1 LIPVKV
7 YQQRLLQSV
16 EHIMKTRTEKDFL
29 GEMKLPADAPWGIH
43 TARALDNFPIPGA
56 RVPAALITAM
66 AQVKKACA
74 LANKE
79 LGYLS
84 TEQAEAIVD
93 EASSL
98 VNADATNSSRL
109 QAEGERDEGVVSI
122 LPALQGGAGTSTNMF
137 VNEVL
142 AHGASKRIGQ
152 NVHPIEDVNLHQS
165 TNDVYPTAVKV
176 AAIYRLRMLAEKI
189 ELLQGVFQQLESRF
203 AHVATIGKT
212 EFVNAVPL
220 TLGAEFGA
228 FAEAFARDR
237 WRTFKCEERLRI
249 INLGGTAVG
258 TGLTA
263 PRNYIF
269 LVADKLR
276 EVTGLG
282 LSRGENLVDQTANAD
297 AFVEVSGILKACSAN
312 LLKICGDLRLL
323 QMNRQ
328 IRLPAA
334 QAGSSIMPGKVNP
347 VVLESVM
354 QIGIKVQA
362 NDFIVTECASRG
374 SLQINEFMPLLAS
387 TLLESIELLGAAAG
401 MLAKHGEGI
410 EADEAECARQFN
422 ASLEIIT
429 AFLPVIG
436 YDKAT
441 ALVQQFQNHTD
452 PSDQADFKTFLKS
465 ELGAELVEQTL
476 SPQNLMALGHRS

>member
-1 LIPVKV
+1 
-7 YQQRLLQSV
+7 
-16 EHIMKTRTEKDFL
+16 MKTRIEHDFIGEKVI
-29 GEMKLPADAPWGIH
+29 PADAPWGIH
-43 TARALDNFPIPGA
+43 TARAQENFPIPGPP
-56 RVPAALITAM
+56 VPAALISAL

-79 LGYLS
+79 LGYLP
-84 TEQAEAIVD
+84 A
-93 EASSL
+93 
-98 VNADATNSSRL
+98 NKADAIIAACEKDWS
-109 QAEGERDEGVVSI
+109 G
-122 LPALQGGAGTSTNMF
+122 LPDLSTLQGGAGTSTNMF
-137 VNEVL
+137 MNEVL
-142 AHGASKRIGQ
+142 ASGASRRCGES
-152 NVHPIEDVNLHQS
+152 VHPIEDVNLHQS

-176 AAIYRLRMLAEKI
+176 AAIYGLRDLSGKI
-189 ELLQGVFQQLESRF
+189 EALQGAFQRLEQRF
-203 AHVATIGKT
+203 AHIPTVGKT
-212 EFVNAVPL
+212 EMVEAVPL

-237 WRTFKCEERLRI
+237 WRTFKCEERLRV

-269 LVADKLR
+269 LAADKLR
-276 EVTGLG
+276 EISGLG

-297 AFVEVSGILKACSAN
+297 AFVEVSGIMKACASN

-323 QMNRQ
+323 HMNGR
-328 IRLPAA
+328 IVLPAV

-347 VVLESVM
+347 VILESVM

-387 TLLESIELLGAAAG
+387 ALLESMELLGSAAG
-401 MLAKHGEGI
+401 MLARHAEDI
-410 EADEAECARQFN
+410 RADEAECTRQFN
-422 ASLEIIT
+422 ASVEIVT

-436 YDKAT
+436 YEQAT
-441 ALVQQFQNHTD
+441 
-452 PSDQADFKTFLKS
+452 
-465 ELGAELVEQTL
+465 ELVEAFKKTEATDFRNYL
-476 SPQNLMALGHRS
+476 AGELGEEVVERILAPQNLMAMGHR

>member
-1 LIPVKV
+1 M
-7 YQQRLLQSV
+7 
-16 EHIMKTRTEKDFL
+16 ETRTEQDFL

-43 TARALDNFPIPGA
+43 TARALENFPIPGGL
-56 RVPAALITAM
+56 VPSSLIGAI

-74 LANKE
+74 LTNKD

-84 TEQAEAIVD
+84 VEK
-93 EASSL
+93 
-98 VNADATNSSRL
+98 ADAIISACDLVPS
-109 QAEGERDEGVVSI
+109 ASCP
-122 LPALQGGAGTSTNMF
+122 LPALQGGAGTSTNLF
-137 VNEVL
+137 VNEL
-142 AHGASKRIGQ
+142 IAHKAGEGI
-152 NVHPIEDVNLHQS
+152 HPIEDVNLHQS

-176 AAIYRLRMLAEKI
+176 AAIYGLRQLAEKI
-189 ELLQGVFQQLESRF
+189 EVLQGAFQRLESQF
-203 AHVATIGKT
+203 AHIPTIGKT
-212 EFVNAVPL
+212 EQVDAVPL

-237 WRTFKCEERLRI
+237 WRTFKCEERLRV

-269 LVADKLR
+269 LATDKLR

-297 AFVEVSGILKACSAN
+297 SFVEVSGILKAYSAN

-323 QMNRQ
+323 HMNRK
-328 IRLPAA
+328 IKLPAV

-347 VVLESVM
+347 VILESVM

-374 SLQINEFMPLLAS
+374 SLQINEFMPLLAAA
-387 TLLESIELLGAAAG
+387 LLESMELLGAAAV

-410 EADEAECARQFN
+410 VADEAECERQFN

-436 YDKAT
+436 YDRAT
-441 ALVQQFQNHTD
+441 ELVEAFKKTD
-452 PSDQADFKTFLKS
+452 QTDFRGYLVK
-465 ELGAELVEQTL
+465 ELGGPVVEQTL
-476 SPQNLMALGHRS
+476 SPQNLMALGHR